1 MIVKMI
7 QNLEN
12 KMYLQIGRD
21 KDWEDVRNV
30 WEAPRV
36 NKEELI
42 NNEQCNN
49 WDQKHSEGNQQ

>member
-1 MIVKMI
+1 MI